1 MKRRFKKK
9 SIFKRKNFWIF
20 LLLLLILLAL
30 VYFLYFSGFFALEKI
45 NLSENV
51 LSEYYS
57 EKIKEKLNNYL
68 GYNLLFLNAGKIE
81 KMILNEYSF
90 LKEVNTKRKLPDEF
104 ILQISERKPLIV
116 FCSYE
121 ECFFLDKEGIAF
133 KKNNLEEKKDKI
145 TNVFLTEAE
154 GFGSKKEGDIFLEKD
169 KLDRIVFLKE
179 RLEND
184 FYLTKII
191 LAGDNRLNV
200 KVEGD
205 WEIYFDLS
213 SDIELALTKLKLL
226 FEKEIPPSKR
236 GELQYID
243 LRFSKVYYK

>member
-1 MKRRFKKK
+1 MKRKFKK
-9 SIFKRKNFWIF
+9 KNFWIS

-30 VYFLYFSGFFALEKI
+30 VYFFYFSGFFAIEKI
-45 NLSENV
+45 SLSKNA

-57 EKIKEKLNNYL
+57 EIIKKELDNYL

-81 KMILNEYSF
+81 KMILNEYIF
-90 LKEVNTKRKLPDEF
+90 LKEANIKRKLPDEF

-116 FCSYE
+116 FCSHE

-133 KKNNLEEKKDKI
+133 KKNDLEEKKDKI
-145 TNVFLTEAE
+145 TTVFLTEAE

-169 KLDRIVFLKE
+169 KLDKIVFLKE

-184 FYLTKII
+184 LRLTKII
-191 LAGDNRLNV
+191 LTGDNRLNI
-200 KVEGD
+200 KVERD
-205 WEIYFDLS
+205 WEIYFDLL

-226 FEKEIPPSKR
+226 LEKEIPPSKR
-236 GELQYID
+236 GDLQYID